1 MRTAFAVVVVI
12 LIGIGFGVGA
22 AVMRIKSAPWN
33 PILDQR
39 LESAAAGGAKSSEPR
54 PKVEVDQIEFNFG
67 TLDINTKGN
76 HDFTFRNTGNAPLKL
91 TEGGTSCRC
100 TMSKLSTDPIPP
112 GGSAKVTL
120 TWKPLERPGPYQ
132 QTAKILTN
140 DPARPQVTLTVTGQ
154 ITTAMLFSPPEL
166 VFSRLSSGESAS
178 GQAKLLYYLD
188 EPLKILKRKWSDN
201 STASFF
207 EFSEQPISAE
217 EMKKEPLA
225 KNGWLITVQI
235 KPGMPQ
241 GPIQQK
247 LLFETNLSSMREITL
262 PIQGAVVSEISI
274 FGRGWDA
281 DKEILNL
288 GEVLR
293 GEGIKREL
301 TLVVRGPARKDV
313 KFELLRINP
322 GLMKVELGKPH
333 EINKGAVIQLPLTI
347 DIPKNS
353 PPANHLGSEQGK
365 LGEIILKT
373 THPLVPKLRILVRFA
388 IEG

>member
-1 MRTAFAVVVVI
+1 MRTAFAVVLVI
-12 LIGIGFGVGA
+12 LLGIAFGVGA
-22 AVMRIKSAPWN
+22 AVLRIKSAPWN
-33 PILDQR
+33 PALDQR
-39 LESAAAGGAKSSEPR
+39 MESAATVGAKSNEPH
-54 PKVEVDQIEFNFG
+54 PKAEVDQTEFNFG
-67 TLDINTKGN
+67 TLDINSKGA
-76 HDFTFRNTGNAPLKL
+76 HDFTFRNAGRAPLIL
-91 TEGGTSCRC
+91 SEGGTSCRC
-100 TMSKLSTDPIPP
+100 TMSKLSKDPIPP
-112 GGSAKVTL
+112 GGSDKVSL

-140 DPARPQVTLTVTGQ
+140 DPARPQITLTVSGQ

-178 GQAKLLYYLD
+178 GQSKLLCYL
-188 EPLKILKRKWSDN
+188 EKPLEILNRKWSDV

-207 EFSEQPISAE
+207 ESTMQPISAE
-217 EMKKEPLA
+217 ELKKEPLA
-225 KNGWLITVQI
+225 KSGWLIAVKI

-247 LLFETNLSSMREITL
+247 LLMETNQPSMSNIGL

-313 KFELLRINP
+313 KFELLRIAP
-322 GLMKVELGKPH
+322 DLMKVELGKPH
-333 EINKGAVIQLPLTI
+333 EINNGAVVQVPLKI

-373 THPLVPKLRILVRFA
+373 THPLVPKLRVLVRFA